1 VPYAYSG
8 TEWIGYED
16 TESLKIKVNY
26 LNSKGVGGAM
36 VWALDLDDFNGAGC
50 NNVTKN
56 NSIYISF

>member
-1 VPYAYSG
+1 MPYAYSG

-56 NSIYISF
+56 N